1 MTRRQVHQMFH
12 TAEHGL
18 QVLILRHSRPSQ
30 ATQSGFGQVRHS
42 RTSQAAHSGLGQ
54 VRHSRTSQAAHS
66 GLGQVRHS
74 RPRTHSGS
82 NRAQPGK
89 WTSSQFA

>member
-1 MTRRQVHQMFH
+1 MTRCQVHQMLH

-30 ATQSGFGQVRHS
+30 ATQSG
-42 RTSQAAHSGLGQ
+42 LGQ
-54 VRHSRTSQAAHS
+54 VRHSRTSPHS

-74 RPRTHSGS
+74 RPRKATQSGS